1 MELLLKSK
9 HHLYLFPI
17 FIITFISL
25 FLPLRVKAVG
35 MNCKDPEVYINH
47 GQITVVEDI
56 YDFPVKDIIENSK
69 DFSIIVL
76 LKEDNNNVLTTTKN
90 IQIINPDPIDPR
102 DSGWVRIT
110 YTLDYSSS
118 RIVADRAQKNDGHVD
133 INLKRMPDDDDCANG
148 PDLYL
153 DQEEI
158 NAILNAGNYGDIPS
172 NACPEGCKDNQVCSY
187 TGTGDIKDASNW
199 SCQVIN
205 MAAVDVHGSC
215 GNEAIDTAI
224 GCIPLDTNDFTIA
237 IIRYAIGLAG
247 FTALVIMLIATI
259 IILTGGSNPEQVKKG
274 KEIFTSAIMGLLFII
289 FSAVILKIINQD
301 ILGNPTQTPQ
311 SQPIDFN
318 NNQSPYSDTIR
329 NIKQENGGSL

>member
-1 MELLLKSK
+1 
-9 HHLYLFPI
+9 
-17 FIITFISL
+17 
-25 FLPLRVKAVG
+25 
-35 MNCKDPEVYINH
+35 MNCKNPEVYINH

-56 YDFPVKDIIENSK
+56 TDFPVEEIGKPNTEIE
-69 DFSIIVL
+69 VL
-76 LKEDNNNVLTTTKN
+76 LKEDGSDTLTFTRN
-90 IQIINPDPIDPR
+90 ITHIEG
-102 DSGWVRIT
+102 DSVKIT
-110 YTLDYSSS
+110 YTLNYYYS
-118 RIVADRAQKNDGHVD
+118 RIVANKAQKNNGHVD
-133 INLKRMPDDDDCANG
+133 INLKLIKNNG
-148 PDLYL
+148 DTDVCSGGILGGVSPLGSPDLYL

-199 SCQVIN
+199 SCQAIN